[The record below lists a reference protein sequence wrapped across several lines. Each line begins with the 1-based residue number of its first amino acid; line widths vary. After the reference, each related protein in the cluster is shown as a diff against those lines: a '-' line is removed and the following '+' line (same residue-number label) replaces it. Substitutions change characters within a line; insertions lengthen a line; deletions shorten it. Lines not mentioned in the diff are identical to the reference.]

1 MSCAGLLSLQACSD
15 VLDKAPDGKMAL
27 EEVWKDHNKV
37 GAFLNSCYNQIP
49 YKGIGYFFWDNMPV
63 AMCDDAYLL
72 MMGQGR
78 CYHSYTPVRLL
89 HRDMV

>member
-1 MSCAGLLSLQACSD
+1 MKLRYILILSCAGLLSLQSCSD

-49 YKGIGYFFWDNMPV
+49 YKGIG
-63 AMCDDAYLL
+63 
-72 MMGQGR
+72 
-78 CYHSYTPVRLL
+78 
-89 HRDMV
+89 